1 MQLYGKKMI
10 NWKGLAAI
18 PSGEQRAKILEAVSA
33 CFKRVAE
40 MPLHREKMVGAD
52 PALAGTAPIVQTFT
66 DTIDTP
72 DRGYEVLFDEVDMT
86 SSTSKFFEI
95 MGVNGGVTFHQ
106 QVPGEEAKLSKLPT
120 SAKAAVEMIR
130 FTGGFPILDDWLT
143 YNEHYKIDDLTADT
157 VKRWF
162 DQKATLF
169 YGLLTLL
176 DSSINQA
183 FDSDDVTTINKA
195 CASIITTLSEAGY
208 AVDENSSFYITC
220 HPNLKQRIYKALAA
234 GFLVANSNSEQIVWP
249 IKGVISTAKIPA
261 TSYYVSLPGLKNKR
275 GEWDVLNAR
284 PAQRN
289 ELKLG
294 ADHVWTG
301 AYNGAIGEKLQHK
314 RCFLA

>member
-10 NWKGLAAI
+10 NWKGLSKV
-18 PSGEQRAKILEAVSA
+18 PPGEQREKILEAVSA
-33 CFKRVAE
+33 CFKRVGE
-40 MPLHREKMVGAD
+40 MPLQREKMVGAD
-52 PALAGTAPIVQTFT
+52 PTLAGVAPIIQTFT

-95 MGVNGGVTFHQ
+95 MGINGGVTFHQ
-106 QVPGEEAKLSKLPT
+106 QIPGEEAKLSKLPT
-120 SAKAAVEMIR
+120 SAKAQVEMLR

-157 VKRWF
+157 VKRWYH
-162 DQKATLF
+162 QKAALF
-169 YGLLTLL
+169 YGLLTIL
-176 DSSINQA
+176 DSGINQA
-183 FDSDDVTTINKA
+183 FVTDDVTTINTA
-195 CASIITTLSEAGY
+195 CAAIQTTLAAAGY
-208 AVDENSSFYITC
+208 AVDENSSFYIVC

-234 GFLVANSNSEQIVWP
+234 GFMVANSNNEQIVWT
-249 IKGVISTAKIPA
+249 IKGVISTVHVPVDH
-261 TSYYVSLPGLKNKR
+261 YYISLPGLKNKR
-275 GEWDVLNAR
+275 GEWDTLNAR

-301 AYNGAIGEKLQHK
+301 AYNGAIGEKLQHR
-314 RCFLA
+314 RCALQ